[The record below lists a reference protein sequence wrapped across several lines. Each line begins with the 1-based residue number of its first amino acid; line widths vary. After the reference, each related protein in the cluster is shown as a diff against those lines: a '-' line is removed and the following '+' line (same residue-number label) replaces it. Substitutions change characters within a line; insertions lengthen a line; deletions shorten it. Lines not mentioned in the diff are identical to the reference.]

1 MYNNYNRKSSTKN
14 WLLFACIVWILWL
27 ILQWFANQG
36 ELVVMNREY
45 LDAKFKLDSINTQH
59 HKYTQ
64 TISELEEDLRDI
76 QTSMKKSEDK
86 LNRLNNL
93 YWIEKSK
100 NDTTIKTETNE

>member
-27 ILQWFANQG
+27 ILQWFNNQG
-36 ELVVMNREY
+36 ELVIMNRKY
-45 LDAKFKLDSINTQH
+45 LKTQFTLDSINMERQKH
-59 HKYTQ
+59 TQ
-64 TISELEEDLRDI
+64 TISNLKEDLQDI
-76 QTSMKKSEDK
+76 QTSMKKTEDQ
-86 LNRLNNL
+86 LNRLNKL